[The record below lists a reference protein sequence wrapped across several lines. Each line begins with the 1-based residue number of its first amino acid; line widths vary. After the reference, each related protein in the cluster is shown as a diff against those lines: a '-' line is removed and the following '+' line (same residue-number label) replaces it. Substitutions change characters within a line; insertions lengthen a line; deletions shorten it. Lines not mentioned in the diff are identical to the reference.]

1 MNLPYLQCG
10 RYRYLPTDKVIR
22 YLFLGHEEKT
32 DHTPEDTG
40 TGTSVP
46 ADGAPASVNTD
57 RDEEGDFA
65 IVGNGAGDN
74 QGKLIFCYRVPTV
87 T

>member
-1 MNLPYLQCG
+1 MV
-10 RYRYLPTDKVIR
+10 T
-22 YLFLGHEEKT
+22 
-32 DHTPEDTG
+32 
-40 TGTSVP
+40 
-46 ADGAPASVNTD
+46 PASVNTD

-87 T
+87 PLPRKTGT